1 MNNISNTSLLLDN
14 INYSNCGG
22 GVRKYLNI
30 SDLNIKYNPYT
41 SHYINII
48 ERRYMDLL

>member
-1 MNNISNTSLLLDN
+1 MNYIGLN
-14 INYSNCGG
+14 GG

-30 SDLNIKYNPYT
+30 SDLNKYNPYT
-41 SHYINII
+41 SHYSNII

>member
-1 MNNISNTSLLLDN
+1 MNNISNTSPSLDN
-14 INYSNCGG
+14 IYSNGG
-22 GVRKYLNI
+22 GVSKYLNI

-41 SHYINII
+41 SHFYK

>member
-1 MNNISNTSLLLDN
+1 MNNISNTSLLLN
-14 INYSNCGG
+14 HFNGG

>member
-14 INYSNCGG
+14 IIYSNGG

-41 SHYINII
+41 SHYIK
-48 ERRYMDLL
+48 

>member
-1 MNNISNTSLLLDN
+1 MNNISNTSLLLD
-14 INYSNCGG
+14 IIYSNGG

-30 SDLNIKYNPYT
+30 SDLNKYNPYT

>member
-14 INYSNCGG
+14 YSNGG